1 MVDIGLV
8 VVVLEKTPI
17 MDTTLSSLAGIA
29 GTVDS
34 GSAGSAAS
42 TQAEKQP
49 INLRTSPAAQLVQ
62 ALPRPTPLAVSG
74 SVGTQLNELA

>member
-1 MVDIGLV
+1 
-8 VVVLEKTPI
+8 
-17 MDTTLSSLAGIA
+17 MDTTLSSLAGIAGIA

-34 GSAGSAAS
+34 GSAGSAVS